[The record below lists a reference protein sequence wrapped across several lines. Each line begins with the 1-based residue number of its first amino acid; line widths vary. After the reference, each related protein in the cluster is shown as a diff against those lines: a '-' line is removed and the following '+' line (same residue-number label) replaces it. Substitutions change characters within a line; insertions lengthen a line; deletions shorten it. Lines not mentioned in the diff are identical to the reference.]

1 MAVYKGREVQILGR
15 ADGADTAPLYRIV
28 HPNGNTEQVRFTELQ
43 LTSNEIKEQEK
54 IYGEHLRGAN
64 KIEDKD
70 LQQLRDSQDRE
81 KIEQNQKTRSTSP
94 VEVNKVM
101 VDPSEVQEKS
111 VITPQMTTDQRS
123 EKKVVRK

>member
-15 ADGADTAPLYRIV
+15 ADGADTSPLFRIV
-28 HPNGNTEQVRFTELQ
+28 HPNGEQEQVRLNQLQ
-43 LTSNEIKEQEK
+43 LTDQELKDQKEAS
-54 IYGEHLRGAN
+54 GDVLHWAG

-70 LQQLRDSQDRE
+70 LQELRDSQDRE
-81 KIEQNQKTRSTSP
+81 KILKNQKNQSNQP

-111 VITPQMTTDQRS
+111 TITPQMTTDARP
-123 EKKVVRK
+123 EKKAKK